1 MPFSPPAVRCR
12 DVIVEQMITPSGPAQ
27 KTICCG
33 AHAAGIPRL
42 TQHRANLSNP
52 AKVMFGPYDY
62 IFLAGCFAGR
72 RTGNSRV
79 DKVEPMM
86 TRFAVATAAVLLGCG
101 SAYAQAPLST
111 SPLPPLGLT
120 SPLGI
125 PNAPVGQTG
134 IPLGATELATPGVSP
149 TTSGASP
156 LLGATCGGVSSPPSA
171 ATGGSLTGT
180 STDMGTPVTG
190 ASAGMGGSVQ
200 GTSGAAPFDGGGMAA
215 SAPGA
220 CAASATASPPMGSSM
235 GPGSSV
241 GMVGIPLGSTEL
253 GSGGLS
259 PPSVALSPNASAPA
273 ITLTPLPMPSNPS
286 APLSTPQSAA
296 SCPTTQTGVPTISGV
311 PTTFGSPL
319 TGRALGAEATR
330 CP

>member
-72 RTGNSRV
+72 RTRNSRV

-156 LLGATCGGVSSPPSA
+156 LLGATCGGVSSAPPSA
-171 ATGGSLTGT
+171 AMGSPVTGT
-180 STDMGTPVTG
+180 SGTAP
-190 ASAGMGGSVQ
+190 
-200 GTSGAAPFDGGGMAA
+200 PFDGGGMAA

-220 CAASATASPPMGSSM
+220 CAPSATASAPLASSM

-241 GMVGIPLGSTEL
+241 GMVGVPLGSIEL
-253 GSGGLS
+253 GGGGLS

-273 ITLTPLPMPSNPS
+273 ITLTPFPTPSNPS
-286 APLSTPQSAA
+286 APLSTPQSTAP
-296 SCPTTQTGVPTISGV
+296 CPTTQTGIPTITGV

-319 TGRALGAEATR
+319 TARALGAEATR
-330 CP
+330 CH

>member
-1 MPFSPPAVRCR
+1 
-12 DVIVEQMITPSGPAQ
+12 MITPSEPAQ
-27 KTICCG
+27 KTISCSR
-33 AHAAGIPRL
+33 HAPINAAIHPQRRL
-42 TQHRANLSNP
+42 GRVIT
-52 AKVMFGPYDY
+52 
-62 IFLAGCFAGR
+62 FLADCFAGR
-72 RTGNSRV
+72 HTGIAI
-79 DKVEPMM
+79 DKAEPMM

-101 SAYAQAPLST
+101 CAHAQAPMST
-111 SPLPPLGLT
+111 SPLPPLGMT

-156 LLGATCGGVSSPPSA
+156 MLGATCVSSAPPLA
-171 ATGGSLTGT
+171 AMGSSMTGT
-180 STDMGTPVTG
+180 APNMGSPVTG
-190 ASAGMGGSVQ
+190 ASAGMGGSVT
-200 GTSGAAPFDGGGMAA
+200 GMSGSAPFDGGGMAA

-220 CAASATASPPMGSSM
+220 CAASATASPPMASSM

-259 PPSVALSPNASAPA
+259 PPSVALSPNA
-273 ITLTPLPMPSNPS
+273 S

>member
-1 MPFSPPAVRCR
+1 
-12 DVIVEQMITPSGPAQ
+12 MITPSEPAQ
-27 KTICCG
+27 KTISCSR
-33 AHAAGIPRL
+33 HAPINAAFHPQRRL
-42 TQHRANLSNP
+42 GRVIT
-52 AKVMFGPYDY
+52 
-62 IFLAGCFAGR
+62 FLADCFAGR
-72 RTGNSRV
+72 HTGIAI

-86 TRFAVATAAVLLGCG
+86 TRFAVATAAVLVGFG
-101 SAYAQAPLST
+101 AAHAQAPMST
-111 SPLPPLGLT
+111 SPLPALGVT

-125 PNAPVGQTG
+125 PNAPVGHTG

-149 TTSGASP
+149 TTSGVSP
-156 LLGATCGGVSSPPSA
+156 LLGVTCGGVSSVPPSA
-171 ATGGSLTGT
+171 AMGSSLTGA
-180 STDMGTPVTG
+180 SADVGTPVTG
-190 ASAGMGGSVQ
+190 ASAGMGGSVP
-200 GTSGAAPFDGGGMAA
+200 GTSGTAPFDGGGMAA

-220 CAASATASPPMGSSM
+220 CAASATASPPLASSM

-286 APLSTPQSAA
+286 APLSTPQSTA

>member
-72 RTGNSRV
+72 RTRNSRV

-125 PNAPVGQTG
+125 PNAPVGHTG
-134 IPLGATELATPGVSP
+134 VPLGATELATPGVSP

-156 LLGATCGGVSSPPSA
+156 MLGATCGGVSSTPPSA
-171 ATGGSLTGT
+171 AMGSATTGT
-180 STDMGTPVTG
+180 SPNMGSPVTG
-190 ASAGMGGSVQ
+190 ASGS
-200 GTSGAAPFDGGGMAA
+200 APFDGGGMAA

-220 CAASATASPPMGSSM
+220 CAASATASPPMASSM

-253 GSGGLS
+253 GDGGLS
-259 PPSVALSPNASAPA
+259 PPSVALSPNGSAPA
-273 ITLTPLPMPSNPS
+273 LTLTPLPTPSNPS
-286 APLSTPQSAA
+286 APLSTRQSTAP
-296 SCPTTQTGVPTISGV
+296 CPTTQTGVPTISGV
-311 PTTFGSPL
+311 PTTFGLPL
-319 TGRALGAEATR
+319 AGRALGAEATR

>member
-1 MPFSPPAVRCR
+1 
-12 DVIVEQMITPSGPAQ
+12 
-27 KTICCG
+27 
-33 AHAAGIPRL
+33 
-42 TQHRANLSNP
+42 
-52 AKVMFGPYDY
+52 
-62 IFLAGCFAGR
+62 
-72 RTGNSRV
+72 
-79 DKVEPMM
+79 MM
-86 TRFAVATAAVLLGCG
+86 RRFAVATAAVLLSCG
-101 SAYAQAPLST
+101 SAYAQARTST
-111 SPLPPLGLT
+111 SPLPSLGMT

-156 LLGATCGGVSSPPSA
+156 MLGATCSGVSSAPPSA
-171 ATGGSLTGT
+171 VMGRSLTGT
-180 STDMGTPVTG
+180 SGT
-190 ASAGMGGSVQ
+190 
-200 GTSGAAPFDGGGMAA
+200 APFDGGGMAA

-220 CAASATASPPMGSSM
+220 CAASATASPPLASSM

-241 GMVGIPLGSTEL
+241 GVVGIPLGSTEL
-253 GSGGLS
+253 GGGGLS
-259 PPSVALSPNASAPA
+259 PPSVALSPNASAPT
-273 ITLTPLPMPSNPS
+273 ITLTPLPTPSNPS
-286 APLSTPQSAA
+286 APLSTPQSTA

>member
-1 MPFSPPAVRCR
+1 
-12 DVIVEQMITPSGPAQ
+12 MITPSGPAQ

-72 RTGNSRV
+72 RTRNSRV

-156 LLGATCGGVSSPPSA
+156 LLGATCGGVSSAPPSA
-171 ATGGSLTGT
+171 AMGSSLTGT
-180 STDMGTPVTG
+180 SAAMGSPVTG
-190 ASAGMGGSVQ
+190 ASAGTGGSVT
-200 GTSGAAPFDGGGMAA
+200 GTSGTAPPFDGGGMAA

-220 CAASATASPPMGSSM
+220 CAPSATASAPLASSM

-241 GMVGIPLGSTEL
+241 GMVGVPLGSIEL
-253 GSGGLS
+253 GGGGLS

-273 ITLTPLPMPSNPS
+273 ITLTPFPTPSNPS
-286 APLSTPQSAA
+286 APLSTPQSTAP
-296 SCPTTQTGVPTISGV
+296 CPTTQTGIPTISGV

-319 TGRALGAEATR
+319 VGRALGAEATR
-330 CP
+330 CR

>member
-1 MPFSPPAVRCR
+1 
-12 DVIVEQMITPSGPAQ
+12 
-27 KTICCG
+27 
-33 AHAAGIPRL
+33 
-42 TQHRANLSNP
+42 
-52 AKVMFGPYDY
+52 
-62 IFLAGCFAGR
+62 
-72 RTGNSRV
+72 
-79 DKVEPMM
+79 MM

-101 SAYAQAPLST
+101 AACAQAPMST
-111 SPLPPLGLT
+111 SALPPLGMT

-134 IPLGATELATPGVSP
+134 IPLGATELATPSVSP

-156 LLGATCGGVSSPPSA
+156 MLGAPCVSSTPSLA
-171 ATGGSLTGT
+171 MGSSTTGT
-180 STDMGTPVTG
+180 SPNMGSPVTG
-190 ASAGMGGSVQ
+190 ASAGMGASVT
-200 GTSGAAPFDGGGMAA
+200 GTSGAALFDGGGMAA

-220 CAASATASPPMGSSM
+220 CAASATASPPLASSM

-253 GSGGLS
+253 GGGGLS

-273 ITLTPLPMPSNPS
+273 LTLTPLPTLSNPS
-286 APLSTPQSAA
+286 APLSTPQSTAP
-296 SCPTTQTGVPTISGV
+296 CPTTQTGVPTISGV

-319 TGRALGAEATR
+319 TGRTLGAEATR

>member
-1 MPFSPPAVRCR
+1 
-12 DVIVEQMITPSGPAQ
+12 
-27 KTICCG
+27 
-33 AHAAGIPRL
+33 
-42 TQHRANLSNP
+42 
-52 AKVMFGPYDY
+52 
-62 IFLAGCFAGR
+62 
-72 RTGNSRV
+72 
-79 DKVEPMM
+79 MM

-111 SPLPPLGLT
+111 SPLPPLGVT

-134 IPLGATELATPGVSP
+134 VPLGATELATPGVSP

-156 LLGATCGGVSSPPSA
+156 MLGAPCVSSTPPA
-171 ATGGSLTGT
+171 AMGGSTTGA
-180 STDMGTPVTG
+180 SPNMGSPVTG
-190 ASAGMGGSVQ
+190 ASAGTGGSVT

-215 SAPGA
+215 SAPGG
-220 CAASATASPPMGSSM
+220 CAASATASPPLASSM

-253 GSGGLS
+253 GGGGLS

-273 ITLTPLPMPSNPS
+273 LTLTPFPTLSDPS
-286 APLSTPQSAA
+286 APLSTPQSTPT
-296 SCPTTQTGVPTISGV
+296 CPYTQNGVPTITGT
-311 PTTFGSPL
+311 PTTFGAPKTGTQLGRQEL
-319 TGRALGAEATR
+319 TG